1 MIYLD
6 SSALVKLVREE
17 PESVTLREWLEACS
31 EAIWCSSALCRVE
44 VPRAVAE
51 LGTDAHSRARD
62 VLDDLVQ
69 LPLTEQTLDAAGA
82 LPGRL
87 RSLDAIHLAAAL
99 RLRPHLTGVVVYDHR
114 LLSAAGDLGL
124 PVASPGAA

>member
-17 PESVTLREWLEACS
+17 PESATLQAWLDARS
-31 EAIWCSSALCRVE
+31 ESILCSSALCRVE

-51 LGTDAHSRARD
+51 LGDDARSRAHD

-69 LPLTEQTLDAAGA
+69 LPLTEQILDAAGS

-99 RLRPHLTGVVVYDHR
+99 RLRANLTAVVGYDRR
-114 LLSAAGDLGL
+114 LLDPAAAAGL
-124 PVASPGAA
+124 PVTSPGAA

>member
-17 PESVTLREWLEACS
+17 PESATLQAWMDARS
-31 EAIWCSSALCRVE
+31 ESVWCSSALCRVE

-51 LGTDAHSRARD
+51 LGGDAHSRAQD

-99 RLRPHLTGVVVYDHR
+99 RLRANLTAVVAYDR
-114 LLSAAGDLGL
+114 RMLSAAGDLGL